1 MQLMVKCTA
10 QEPMVEIEPK
20 EGSNR
25 TEKLKKVSLHFKGEN
40 DEFVGEALGPLAERL
55 SNSSL
60 LTDTYYLVDFSL
72 SRRSWKNE
80 QGQWNFATSVRINK
94 IQVANFGLV

>member
-1 MQLMVKCTA
+1 
-10 QEPMVEIEPK
+10 MVEIEPK

-60 LTDTYYLVDFSL
+60 ITDTYYLVDFSL

-80 QGQWNFATSVRINK
+80 QGQWNYATSVRINK

>member
-1 MQLMVKCTA
+1 
-10 QEPMVEIEPK
+10 MVEIEPK

-40 DEFVGEALGPLAERL
+40 DEFVGEAFGPLAERL

-80 QGQWNFATSVRINK
+80 QGQWNYATSVRINK